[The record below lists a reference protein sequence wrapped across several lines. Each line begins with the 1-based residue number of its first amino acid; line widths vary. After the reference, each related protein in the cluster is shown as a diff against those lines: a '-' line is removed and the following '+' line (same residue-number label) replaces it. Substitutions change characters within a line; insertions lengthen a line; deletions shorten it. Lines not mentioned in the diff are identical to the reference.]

1 MNPPRSIP
9 TALRAWV
16 NSPEAELTRWRRAL
30 INAAALGWHCA
41 VMLRRD
47 RAPQMAAALAYRTIF
62 GLIPT
67 LVLSLI
73 VLRFF
78 YPDSIAEPLRRLLDA
93 SGLSDLT
100 IESADDSAAPSVQ
113 PVGEWIES
121 LVARIGE
128 LNFAA
133 IGVVGVGVLIYAALS
148 LMTQVEQS
156 FNTIYK
162 APTGRRLAARLTQ
175 YWTILT
181 LGPLGVFGS
190 FWLGDRGRA
199 ALETLGAGRAINALG
214 IAPALAAS
222 WLALLL
228 AYVVIPHARVR
239 LRPALA
245 GAFVAAL
252 LWETG
257 KWGFGLYVGLT
268 TGYSRFYGSLG
279 LLPIFLLWIYITWLI
294 ILFGL
299 ELAYATQHHD
309 RGMALLT
316 TRGERDDKHGDAA
329 LAVATLAVIGGAF
342 KRGEPVTAA
351 ETARA
356 VGVAPD
362 AAAGMLAAL
371 ERAGV
376 LHQRERS
383 DGAPAAWSLSMPPD
397 EIRLETLL
405 DKFSAH
411 ETGGSPLAAAGARI
425 VRDSIRAGLKDKTLA
440 DVLRETEG
448 VG

>member
-1 MNPPRSIP
+1 MNPARSIP
-9 TALRAWV
+9 AVLRAWV

-30 INAAALGWHCA
+30 VNAAALGWHCA

-93 SGLSDLT
+93 AGLSDLT
-100 IESADDSAAPSVQ
+100 IESADDAAVPTVQ

-162 APTGRRLAARLTQ
+162 APTGRRLVARLTQ

-199 ALETLGAGRAINALG
+199 ALETLGAGRALNALG
-214 IAPALAAS
+214 AAPALAAS

-245 GAFVAAL
+245 GAFVAAV
-252 LWETG
+252 LWEAG

-279 LLPIFLLWIYITWLI
+279 LLPIFLLWVYITWLI

-299 ELAYATQHHD
+299 ELAYASQHHD

-316 TRGERDDKHGDAA
+316 RGSGQDEPRADTALTVSV
-329 LAVATLAVIGGAF
+329 LAVVGGAF
-342 KRGEPVTAA
+342 ARGDSVSAA

-371 ERAGV
+371 ERAGLV
-376 LHQRERS
+376 HQREQP
-383 DGAPAAWSLSMPPD
+383 DDAPAAWTLSLPP
-397 EIRLETLL
+397 ERIELARVSER
-405 DKFSAH
+405 FSAA
-411 ETGGSPLAAAGARI
+411 EPRDSPLAAAGARI
-425 VRDSIRAGLKDKTLA
+425 IRDSIRAGLQEKTLA
-440 DVLRETEG
+440 DVLGEISDTK
-448 VG
+448 

>member
-1 MNPPRSIP
+1 MNPARSIP
-9 TALRAWV
+9 AVLRAWV
-16 NSPEAELTRWRRAL
+16 NSPEAELTRWRRAV

-93 SGLSDLT
+93 AGLSDLT
-100 IESADDSAAPSVQ
+100 IESADDAAPTVQ

-181 LGPLGVFGS
+181 LGPLGVFAS

-199 ALETLGAGRAINALG
+199 ALESLGAGKALNAIGA
-214 IAPALAAS
+214 APALAAS

-245 GAFVAAL
+245 GAFVAAV
-252 LWETG
+252 LWEAG

-299 ELAYATQHHD
+299 ELAYASQHHD
-309 RGMALLT
+309 RGMALLSR
-316 TRGERDDKHGDAA
+316 RGERDDNHGGAA
-329 LAVATLAVIGGAF
+329 LVAAVLAEVGGAF
-342 KRGEPVTAA
+342 SRGESVTAA
-351 ETARA
+351 DAARA

-376 LHQRERS
+376 LHQREQP

-397 EIRLETLL
+397 EIRLETLM

-440 DVLRETEG
+440 DVLREAEA